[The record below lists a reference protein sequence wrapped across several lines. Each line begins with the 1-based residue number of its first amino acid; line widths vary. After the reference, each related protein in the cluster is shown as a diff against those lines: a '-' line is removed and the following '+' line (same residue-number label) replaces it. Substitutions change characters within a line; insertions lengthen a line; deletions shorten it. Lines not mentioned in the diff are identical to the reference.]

1 MEGSAGSGRAGE
13 RVVLVCSKVHL
24 RLFKVEWKRNLQL
37 RSGPTGRK
45 MQNKAISRSPR
56 NLSLAGAKSDDRQTK
71 GREVQAETQN
81 SCRWN
86 QIDRTIGRSDAERED
101 QRTCSES
108 RASIARQTDKQ
119 GNESRGEHNNH
130 AKDFCVLVSS
140 TSHCLRKRETC
151 STHYLYTATCW
162 LCL

>member
-56 NLSLAGAKSDDRQTK
+56 NLSLAGAKSDDRQKK

-81 SCRWN
+81 SCWWN
-86 QIDRTIGRSDAERED
+86 QIDRTIGRSDAE
-101 QRTCSES
+101 
-108 RASIARQTDKQ
+108 
-119 GNESRGEHNNH
+119 
-130 AKDFCVLVSS
+130 
-140 TSHCLRKRETC
+140 
-151 STHYLYTATCW
+151 
-162 LCL
+162 